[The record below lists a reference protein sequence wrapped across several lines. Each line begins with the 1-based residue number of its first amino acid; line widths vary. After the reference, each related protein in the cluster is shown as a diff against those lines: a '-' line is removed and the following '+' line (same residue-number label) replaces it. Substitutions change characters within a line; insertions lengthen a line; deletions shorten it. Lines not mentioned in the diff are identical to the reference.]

1 MSFEHQDWN
10 PVVLRKDTPNK
21 ITVPKQTVQKQ
32 SQTGGNA
39 VKKIYDPENPDADP
53 EIKPVLIDREY
64 AQRIQA
70 YRIALGMNQEQF
82 ANAVGIQKS
91 IITQYESCKGIKNS
105 QYVSKI
111 NNFMSRHKQKL
122 N

>member
-10 PVVLRKDTPNK
+10 PVTIRKDTPNK
-21 ITVPKQTVQKQ
+21 KTVLKQTVQKP
-32 SQTGGNA
+32 SATGGNA
-39 VKKIYDPENPDADP
+39 VKKIYDPENPDAEP
-53 EIKPVLIDREY
+53 EIKPILIEREY

-70 YRIALGMNQEQF
+70 YRVALGMNQEQF

-91 IITQYESCKGIKNS
+91 IIVQYENGKGIKNS